1 MLPCIVTWI
10 NVVATWIHDVLDLLL
25 GGDPVAAPTVSASL
39 NKSSYAPGELMTLTV
54 TYGDPDR
61 QTLSISITV
70 TDSQGNTGQ
79 ATTQAVIDA
88 GQVSVTS
95 SPAKTWT
102 KISDTGS
109 VAVFT
114 ATA

>member
-1 MLPCIVTWI
+1 METLM
-10 NVVATWIHDVLDLLL
+10 
-25 GGDPVAAPTVSASL
+25 AAPTASASL
-39 NKSSYAPGELMTLTV
+39 NKASYAPGETMTLTV

-61 QTLSISITV
+61 QTLAITV
-70 TDSQGNTGQ
+70 TVADSQGNTGQ
-79 ATTQAVIDA
+79 ASAQAVIDP
-88 GQVSVTS
+88 GTVTVAS

-102 KISDTGS
+102 KVSDTGS

>member
-1 MLPCIVTWI
+1 M
-10 NVVATWIHDVLDLLL
+10 
-25 GGDPVAAPTVSASL
+25 AAPTVTASL
-39 NKSSYAPGELMTLTV
+39 NKATYAPGEAMVLTV

-61 QTLSISITV
+61 QTLTLTITV
-70 TDSQGNTGQ
+70 TDSTG
-79 ATTQAVIDA
+79 ASGTSTTQAVIDPGTVA
-88 GQVSVTS
+88 VTS

-102 KISDTGS
+102 KVSDSGT